1 MIKQIKELN
10 FPKINGK
17 QYATLAQATV
27 TLGDMDEKSITST
40 IKIDGDIVP
49 DFSYDWAVEF
59 QGEKYIMPLR
69 LPQGAKDNAS
79 LNQQAELTFQH
90 WAVYQLKRWAF
101 VSIQQISAGTFLPDD
116 EVASITLNLK
126 DFCTL
131 FGQVLKYYYDDAIT
145 IDLNPE
151 WEYDSTPTHIEID
164 HTKIWNVLIE
174 TFYDKFG
181 VRWEIKARA
190 ENDNTAKN
198 GERYVIRVGYPT
210 TEVSHIFE
218 YGFEGG
224 LMKVERQVQ
233 SDEIR
238 NILKGRG
245 GETNIPFRYFKDTD
259 KNNPDF
265 AADPD
270 WVTEL
275 KDIYFTNLMGAT
287 FRSYVQ
293 GWKAAH
299 ITDYPGYTAVGENN
313 AYAPWAYKKGY
324 TDAKFAPVE
333 FVADEI
339 TITPDSEDKQVE
351 ILPDYSPYVKKNSS
365 IDKYGALPD
374 TLDNNDDIY
383 PTLQGTGLDIA
394 VDVEQIQS
402 DDIQASIAE
411 DVKTQDIVFSPIGV
425 RNAPTGHGTAKRYGN
440 YHRFSVEEGK
450 VANIQCSAGWM
461 ARDPKTGENKDSLLT
476 DVEYKLRVFNRDT
489 KEEVS
494 ASGIPAGLWEFTA
507 EFTYNNA
514 SKSNLDLTFTLNDV
528 KLVSATPD
536 ETWKGTFDIWVKN
549 IWDSERD
556 KDETD
561 TAYSER
567 VWRPILGDREEN
579 EAKIVFTSGALAMSE
594 DYEFLITNY
603 PVFDESK
610 SWTDADGVKHTSHW
624 KITLVKSDAEY
635 ETSGLYVPS
644 TKRQGKAGDTFVFIG
659 TEMMHKPYI
668 TDAEIRLDDWK
679 KDQLDEKKEIKPT
692 FVVGT
697 DRVRIN
703 NEGKDGALIDS
714 LRVGNSIRLADKRFI
729 QPMGD
734 RAYETLYL
742 QSITYTFREPSN
754 SDTALNPDVEI
765 VLGEEYSKSANA
777 VSLMQGDISALQRQ
791 VGSISNIEQ
800 IVRAVGDK
808 LYLRKDGISDR
819 SLSSTQFF
827 SLLTS
832 GDFRS
837 GLIGGTGWG
846 MHQDENGKWV
856 FETDRVIARQDFTA
870 NTFVINQAEG
880 KGGMEIDSAA
890 VIEIAEV
897 EDTSVGYVCY
907 FDTKGGSVG
916 NLFHV
921 DDIAYCNRWTAE
933 NAALKYYRR
942 KVVAVG
948 SDNITLSKTIVDG
961 EGIPAK
967 GDCCIHFGNYTD
979 KTRQY
984 IKVRDVVGGG
994 YERYVE
1000 GLNSVNAEGIEYY
1013 FVGKQAGES
1022 RWFVGYK
1029 DIVPNSREG
1038 DGSYIEFINRKF
1050 NLHNVTISVESTIG
1064 DKIISDY
1071 IKEVVPPIEQE
1082 DIESYVNAIVDP
1094 KLEEIQNQIDGAI
1107 ETWFGD
1113 DEPTLNNTPASDW
1126 TTDELKAQHLGDL
1139 YYDNNTGAAYRFSQR
1154 ADSSYYWN
1162 VITDESITKALA
1174 LAQQAQDTA
1183 DGKRR
1188 VFTSQPTNSDA
1199 YDVGDL
1205 WVNANYGSQYSN
1217 DILRCVKAKQE
1228 GTAFSI
1234 AHWTLAS
1241 KYTDDSA
1248 LNKFVEEY
1256 TDEIGNIHAQLDK
1269 KAETWHQAVDPSSL
1283 ARPDGWLGEESS
1295 EHEGDLWYNTTNG
1308 TTWHWDGSEW
1318 QEQEVPI
1325 SVFDA
1330 IDGKADIFVSKP
1342 INGYRVNDL
1351 WFLESE
1357 YTLSDGKYP
1366 VGTLAVAIANM
1377 DKSWSASDWAKKDRY
1392 TDDSLAQSALD
1403 RFAKWAEDGVFSP
1416 TEMGEL
1422 ELERERIDGDKS
1434 KFDSQYK
1441 IFNNAQSSDIDLD
1454 ATKTA
1459 YDTAYTSYRAVI
1471 NSVLNATADKDGC
1484 VAVPSDFKAKMQ
1496 SYYAVRAQY
1505 DYAITQAQKKY
1516 TETKVA
1522 MYDYLRK
1529 ALGDVS
1535 TTIGGVF
1542 LTSHIR
1548 VGEHNEDLSTQVVW
1562 SGLNGVKD
1570 KTNGRDISYWAG
1582 GDMVDLFNDDD
1593 TRKSFETGARPA
1605 TAVTRM
1611 DGSAYF
1617 ANGNIGF
1624 RADGSGWLGND
1635 LTGIKFTKNGAMTFG
1650 SGLTIDVSNV
1660 SGLQST
1666 LASLTMF
1673 NTALAE
1679 LFVPCDANGNEIAWS
1694 VATQSDGGGGIK
1706 AKSLKAKVGLWS
1718 ADFISAMGLNSA
1730 MSGGSGATQLRMLD
1744 DVNISDAS
1752 LANGQALV
1760 YNGSKWVNSNVG
1772 LNETQLATYLTENN
1786 YAKKSDIPLL
1796 TGYATQTWVQQQGY
1810 LTSHQAIYALTLQ
1823 AGVFSGKTYNP
1834 KNGATSVNIP
1844 TTTSHISEGSNL
1856 YFTNARAVSALKS
1869 TTDALNTAIGT
1880 KLDVSTFNSFK
1891 SLFDSMFERESDST
1905 APNGYRIKAKYGL
1918 YSAEFISAMG
1928 LNSTSGGGG
1937 SAYGRL
1943 DSWAD
1948 YDATAGDVL
1957 SAVLGYGLRNDI
1969 LGLDSRID
1977 ALEGGSALSVTTTG
1991 SGNAITALTKSGT
2004 TITATKGAA
2013 FLTAHQAIY
2022 SLTIQKNGTA
2032 VGTFNPKSASATI
2045 NLTDVASAS
2054 TLSSHASDATLHIT
2068 SAERT
2073 KWNKVV
2079 TDFTA
2084 ITGEDSDNIINKWEE
2099 VVAFLDTYTEA
2110 DTLANLLSNKVDKVS
2125 GKELSSNDFTDALLT
2140 KLNGIESGANKYTH
2154 PTATATAINSADG
2167 KVLSAITINSLGHVT
2182 SVSSKTLSASDI
2194 PSLSWSKIT
2203 SGKPTT
2209 LAGYGITD
2217 GVNAV
2222 SVSGSGNAVTSA
2234 SVSGHTLTLTKGAT
2248 YLPKSTFDDLFEKV
2262 NIGTSSSPVYAI
2274 RAKYGFYSD
2283 SFVSAMGV
2291 NSSGGSGGSA
2301 SFGLMKAWGTTPP
2314 TSTTTDA
2321 LGANLGYE
2329 LHQTSINHATDILD
2343 LQTRLGAVEDAYVSK
2358 SSVVNKGLL
2367 LSWEVTNIIAEVGGK
2382 NITIA
2387 LPNSLPK
2394 KYIEAS
2400 LTGNITTHT
2409 HSQYLTSSSL
2419 SSYATQTWVQSQGY
2433 LTSHQS
2439 LADYA
2444 KQSWVND
2451 NFLTIEEFDSFTI
2464 PTALSQL
2471 KNDVGYVVWDSESQ
2485 CFHQGNDKTAV
2496 CLALPYLTS
2505 ANVTNKAVTLAWST
2519 TSTIATIGSK
2529 DITLKLPSNPNTD
2542 TKNTAG
2548 SSNTSSKIFLVG
2560 ATSQSTSAVTYSH
2573 DTAYVGTD
2581 GCLYSGG
2588 AKVLTAHQSLANY
2601 ATQTWVDNNYL
2612 KINGSNATRAGVST
2626 MINKLS
2632 TGTSTPTDT
2641 DYYVAQ
2647 YAGGGE
2653 STTTYHRRPHSELW
2667 NYIQGKANS
2676 VYQPK
2681 GNYVTQDTKQHITG
2695 QKLFNTDSGNIPLVV
2710 TRNGHEGECLRISV
2724 NDSYTYFTHVNG
2736 EYASHMKFT
2745 LKNTDTEGSDGS
2757 RASEWAVTFNAD
2769 NTGFSTDIPGTI
2781 RGMDLIRTA
2790 PLSDSRY
2797 LEIYASGIKFRTG
2810 TGSWAT
2816 FYQAVKSDGNSLGSI
2831 CGAYGNGDVLN
2842 YLYYGGSSY
2851 SNPHMVILPS
2861 GNVGVGTTTPQHKL
2875 HVAGVAYAAQFV
2887 KASGLST
2894 QFLKADGSV
2903 DATSYLPTSTYTAS
2917 DILTKLKSVDGTG
2930 SGLDADLLDGY
2941 HKESFEGYKF
2951 TEIDASALDKDTWY
2965 PVTMRLGLAR
2975 RVRIRIEGQ
2984 NTAKWSTHS
2993 SSNYAAILDYSVS
3006 GIGWGWIVSGRV
3018 VNYFRLGAGTEGSNC
3033 IAGLGQM
3040 SNASTEYVY
3049 VRGGAKYNFYTSH
3062 WVTPILR
3069 DSTYTTQN
3077 QSVSPTTT
3085 SPTAITRT
3093 VAYTSDLSSYLP
3105 LSGGT
3110 MTGPIK
3116 FTSDGNA
3123 RIGGD
3128 GTYGAWLQ
3136 YGSTCLNV
3144 KSNGLWRNNQY
3155 KIWDSGNDGELLKDF
3170 ALGGSNGNMLYLTI
3184 GSTQKTACITPWAN
3198 WGRRKIDK
3206 SDNYGYPCFILIADI
3221 SAWKGTSSGST
3232 HYGFVGRIL
3241 ESRNGG
3247 YMGERITDVV
3257 CRVGY
3262 ADSTTNAL
3270 GNVHLRTSNSE
3281 YVVPYIVSYD
3291 GKYYLALKLPGPNHA
3306 VMLDGV
3312 FYNCLSE
3319 FIQLPWESNSALPTG
3334 VTDLTSSYNRYY
3346 AMPYA
3351 VSSATQL
3358 QTSRTLWGQNFN
3370 GTANVSGSMTG
3381 VGNISASGTISAG
3394 EFSAINGSARL
3405 QTMHLGINLQSGG
3418 AIMYLGSF
3426 GVTQPMLTAT
3436 SDQKLKFH
3444 LPLVDNSGNRYATQS
3459 WVTSQG
3465 YLTSHQSLADYLTK
3479 TDAAKTYLP
3488 ISGITDI
3495 TASGTITATNVK
3507 ATRADADWIYLGQ
3520 GTTSTT
3526 SKTLLKTGA
3535 FGSSQDLL
3543 TALVENKTK
3552 YLQFH
3557 LPLQD
3562 TDGMRYVTESDIAD
3576 TEDWVDTTFSP
3587 IGHTHSQYLTSH
3599 QSLANYTTLNTAQTI
3614 SGKKTFSGGIG
3625 FGSYNIMLSGSN
3637 LTISYGTQYD
3647 IKLGQY
3653 GLTIETDTIFN
3664 GLITTNGGIDE
3675 SSDARLKTISD
3686 NIYLD
3691 IKDIAN
3697 APSILFN
3704 WKKNGKKDVGSIA
3717 QYWKSLC
3724 PLLAHENNQGYLGMN
3739 YGKTALL
3746 SVISVAKKTISL
3758 EERVKALEEE
3768 NTELKNQI
3776 IELQT
3781 K

>member
-69 LPQGAKDNAS
+69 LPQGAKDNES
-79 LNQQAELTFQH
+79 LKQQTELTFQH

-126 DFCTL
+126 DFCIL

-151 WEYDSTPTHIEID
+151 WEYDSTPTHIEIS

-190 ENDNTAKN
+190 DNNNTAKN

-224 LMKVERQVQ
+224 LMKIERQVQ
-233 SDEIR
+233 SEEIR

-245 GETNIPFRYFKDTD
+245 GDTNIPFRYFKNTD

-339 TITPDSEDKQVE
+339 TIAPDSEDKQVE
-351 ILPDYSPYVKKNSS
+351 ILPNYSPYIKKNSS

-394 VDVEQIQS
+394 VDIEQIQS

-411 DVKTQDIVFSPIGV
+411 DVKTQDIVFTPIGV
-425 RNAPTGHGTAKRYGN
+425 RNAPKGHGTAKRYGN

-476 DVEYKLRVFNRDT
+476 DVEYKLRVFNRET

-514 SKSNLDLTFTLNDV
+514 SSSNLDLTFTLNDV

-549 IWDSERD
+549 IWDSER
-556 KDETD
+556 KADETD
-561 TAYSER
+561 IAYSER
-567 VWRPILGDREEN
+567 AWKPILGDREGN
-579 EAKIVFTSGALAMSE
+579 EAKIMFTSGALAMSE
-594 DYEFLITNY
+594 DYEFLIVGY
-603 PVFDESK
+603 PSFDESK
-610 SWTDADGVKHTSHW
+610 SWTDADGVNHASHW
-624 KITLVKSDAEY
+624 KITLAKSDAEY
-635 ETSGLYVPS
+635 ETSGFYVPS
-644 TKRQGKAGDTFVFIG
+644 TKRQGKAGDTFVFIS
-659 TEMMHKPYI
+659 TEMMHKPYV
-668 TDAEIRLDDWK
+668 TDAEIRLDNWK
-679 KDQLDEKKEIKPT
+679 KDQLGEKKEIKPT
-692 FVVGT
+692 FVVST

-703 NEGKDGALIDS
+703 NEGKEGALVDS

-765 VLGEEYSKSANA
+765 VLGEEYTKSANA

-791 VGSISNIEQ
+791 VGAISNIEQ

-819 SLSSTQFF
+819 SLSPTQFF

-837 GLIGGTGWG
+837 GLIGGAGWG
-846 MHQDENGKWV
+846 IHQDENGKWV
-856 FETDRVIARQDFTA
+856 FEADRVIARQDFTA

-890 VIEIAEV
+890 VIEITEV

-921 DDIAYCNRWTAE
+921 DDIAYCNRWTAD
-933 NAALKYYRR
+933 NAALRYYRR

-948 SDNITLSKTIVDG
+948 SDNITLSKTIADG
-961 EGIPAK
+961 TGIPSK

-1029 DIVPNSREG
+1029 DIVPNSGEG
-1038 DGSYIEFINRKF
+1038 DGSYIEFINSKF

-1082 DIESYVNAIVDP
+1082 DIESYVNAIVNP
-1094 KLEEIQNQIDGAI
+1094 KFEEIQNQIDGAI
-1107 ETWFGD
+1107 ETWFSEG
-1113 DEPTLNNTPASDW
+1113 EPTLNNTPASDW
-1126 TTDELKAQHLGDL
+1126 TTGELKAQHLGDL

-1154 ADSSYYWN
+1154 TDNSFYWN

-1205 WVNANYGSQYSN
+1205 WVNASYGSQYSN
-1217 DILRCVKAKQE
+1217 DILRCVKSKQS

-1234 AHWTLAS
+1234 THWTLAS

-1269 KAETWHQAVDPSSL
+1269 KAETWYQAVDPSSL
-1283 ARPDGWLGEESS
+1283 ARPDGWLGEEGS

-1308 TTWHWDGSEW
+1308 TTWHWNGSEW
-1318 QEQEVPI
+1318 NEQEVPT

-1330 IDGKADIFVSKP
+1330 IDGKAEIFVSKP

-1357 YTLSDGKYP
+1357 YTISDGKYP
-1366 VGTLAVAIANM
+1366 AGTLAVAIANM
-1377 DKSWSASDWAKKDRY
+1377 GKSWSASDWAKKDRY

-1441 IFNNAQSSDIDLD
+1441 IFNNAQSSDTDLTT
-1454 ATKTA
+1454 AKTA

-1471 NSVLNATADKDGC
+1471 NSVLNATPDKDEC
-1484 VAVPSDFKAKMQ
+1484 VAVPRDFKPKMQ
-1496 SYYAVRAQY
+1496 NYYAVRAQY
-1505 DYAITQAQKKY
+1505 DYAMTQAQKKY
-1516 TETKVA
+1516 TDTK
-1522 MYDYLRK
+1522 MSQYDYLRK

-1582 GDMVDLFNDDD
+1582 GDMIDLFNDDD
-1593 TRKSFETGARPA
+1593 TRKSFETGARPS
-1605 TAVTRM
+1605 TAVIRM

-1624 RADGSGWLGND
+1624 RSDGSGWLGND

-1679 LFVPCDANGNEIAWS
+1679 LFVPCDANGNELAWS
-1694 VATQSDGGGGIK
+1694 VATQSDGAGGIK

-1730 MSGGSGATQLRMLD
+1730 MSGG
-1744 DVNISDAS
+1744 
-1752 LANGQALV
+1752 
-1760 YNGSKWVNSNVG
+1760 
-1772 LNETQLATYLTENN
+1772 
-1786 YAKKSDIPLL
+1786 
-1796 TGYATQTWVQQQGY
+1796 
-1810 LTSHQAIYALTLQ
+1810 
-1823 AGVFSGKTYNP
+1823 
-1834 KNGATSVNIP
+1834 
-1844 TTTSHISEGSNL
+1844 
-1856 YFTNARAVSALKS
+1856 
-1869 TTDALNTAIGT
+1869 
-1880 KLDVSTFNSFK
+1880 
-1891 SLFDSMFERESDST
+1891 
-1905 APNGYRIKAKYGL
+1905 
-1918 YSAEFISAMG
+1918 
-1928 LNSTSGGGG
+1928 GG

-1948 YDATAGDVL
+1948 YDATSGDVL

-1969 LGLDSRID
+1969 LGLDSRVD

-1991 SGNAITALTKSGT
+1991 SGNAITALTKNGT
-2004 TITATKGAA
+2004 TITATKGAT
-2013 FLTAHQAIY
+2013 FLTAHQTIY
-2022 SLTIQKNGTA
+2022 PLTIQKNGTA

-2054 TLSSHASDATLHIT
+2054 TLSSHTSNTTLHIT

-2125 GKELSSNDFTDALLT
+2125 GKELSSNDFTDALLA
-2140 KLNGIESGANKYTH
+2140 KLNSIESGANKYTH
-2154 PTATATAINSADG
+2154 PTATATAINSANG

-2203 SGKPTT
+2203 SDKPTT
-2209 LAGYGITD
+2209 LGGYGITD

-2222 SVSGSGNAVTSA
+2222 SVNGSGNAVTSA

-2262 NIGTSSSPVYAI
+2262 NIGTSSAPLYAI

-2291 NSSGGSGGSA
+2291 NSSGSSGGGT

-2314 TSTTTDA
+2314 TINTTDA

-2343 LQTRLGAVEDAYVSK
+2343 LQTRLDAVEGAYVSK

-2382 NITIA
+2382 NITVA

-2394 KYIEAS
+2394 KFIEAS

-2419 SSYATQTWVQSQGY
+2419 SGYATQ
-2433 LTSHQS
+2433 
-2439 LADYA
+2439 
-2444 KQSWVND
+2444 KWVND

-2471 KNDVGYVVWDSESQ
+2471 SNDVGYVVWDSESQ

-2505 ANVTNKAVTLAWST
+2505 ANVSNKAATLAWGT
-2519 TSTIATIGSK
+2519 TSTIATIGSTN
-2529 DITLKLPSNPNTD
+2529 ITLKLPSNPNTD

-2560 ATSQSTSAVTYSH
+2560 ATSQATSAVTYSH

-2588 AKVLTAHQSLANY
+2588 AKVLTAHQSLADY
-2601 ATQTWVDNNYL
+2601 ATQTWVNSNYL
-2612 KINGSNATRAGVST
+2612 KNDGSNATSAGVST
-2626 MINKLS
+2626 MINKLT
-2632 TGTSTPTDT
+2632 TGTDDPTDT
-2641 DYYVAQ
+2641 DYYVTQ
-2647 YAGGGE
+2647 FAGGGT
-2653 STTTYHRRPHSELW
+2653 STITYHRRPHSALW

-2681 GNYVTQDTKQHITG
+2681 GNYVTQDTRQHITG
-2695 QKLFNTDSGNIPLVV
+2695 QKLFNSDSNNKPLVV
-2710 TRNGHEGECLRISV
+2710 TRNEIEGECISIGV
-2724 NDSYTYFTHVNG
+2724 DDAYAYFTHIND
-2736 EYASHMKFT
+2736 EYTSHMKFT

-2757 RASEWAVTFNAD
+2757 RASEWSVIFTAD
-2769 NTGFSTDIPGTI
+2769 HTGFSTDIPGTI

-2797 LEIYASGIKFRTG
+2797 LEIYASGLKFVAG
-2810 TGSWAT
+2810 TGAWAT
-2816 FYQAVKSDGNSLGSI
+2816 AYNTTKSDAKTSLGNI
-2831 CGAYGNGDVLN
+2831 CGAFGNGDTLN
-2842 YLYYGGSSY
+2842 YLYYGGSY
-2851 SNPHMVILPS
+2851 SSPRMAILPN
-2861 GNVGVGTTTPQHKL
+2861 GNIGVGTTTPQHLL
-2875 HVAGVAYAAQFV
+2875 HVAGRVYAAQFV

-2903 DATSYLPTSTYTAS
+2903 DATAYLPTSTYTAS

-2930 SGLDADLLDGY
+2930 SGLDADTLDGY

-2965 PVTMRLGLAR
+2965 PVTMGLGLAR

-2984 NTAKWSTHS
+2984 NTATWSTHS
-2993 SSNYAAILDYSVS
+2993 TSNYAAVLDYSVS
-3006 GIGWGWIVSGRV
+3006 GYTWGWTEIARV
-3018 VNYFRLGAGTEGSNC
+3018 VNYFYLGAGAQGTNC
-3033 IAGLGQM
+3033 IAGLGQL
-3040 SNASTEYVY
+3040 SNTSVEYVY

-3062 WVTPILR
+3062 WITPILR
-3069 DSTYTTQN
+3069 DSTYTIQN

-3085 SPTAITRT
+3085 APTAITRT
-3093 VAYTSDLSSYLP
+3093 IAYTSDLSSYLP

-3110 MTGPIK
+3110 INGNLIVNKASTGNTYTFIRVNNATTNGESLLYCYSGGSPKAAFGWMTGNGSYVFNKASNTYLGIK
-3116 FTSDGNA
+3116 D
-3123 RIGGD
+3123 D
-3128 GTYGAWLQ
+3128 GTPHFQ
-3136 YGSTCLNV
+3136 NN
-3144 KSNGLWRNNQY
+3144 KLWHA
-3155 KIWDSGNDGELLKDF
+3155 GNDGGLLKDF
-3170 ALGGSNGNMLYLTI
+3170 TLGGSNKNMLSLTI
-3184 GSTQKTACITPWAN
+3184 GGTQKTVCITPWSN
-3198 WGRRKIDK
+3198 WGRREIDK
-3206 SDNYGYPCFILIADI
+3206 SDNKGYPCFILIADI
-3221 SAWKGTSSGST
+3221 SAWKGTSSGSS

-3241 ESRNGG
+3241 ESRSGG
-3247 YMGERITDVV
+3247 YMTERITDVV

-3262 ADSTTNAL
+3262 ADDSTTNNT

-3281 YVVPYIVSYD
+3281 NIAPYIVSYD
-3291 GKYYLALKLPGPNHA
+3291 GKYYLALKVVNANHA
-3306 VMLDGV
+3306 VMFDGV

-3319 FIQLPWESNSALPTG
+3319 FIQLPWESHSAMPTG
-3334 VTDLTSSYNRYY
+3334 VTDLTSSYTRYNY
-3346 AMPYA
+3346 MPYA

-3358 QTSRTLWGQNFN
+3358 QTSRTLWGQSFD
-3370 GTANVSGSMTG
+3370 GTANVSGSLTG
-3381 VGNISASGTISAG
+3381 VGNISASGEIKTTAANGFRITQDGYGAFFRNDGMNFYCLLTNKNDANGVFNDLRPFAINLESGLVSMGAGSLYVKNAGNVGIKTNNPTATLHVNGDFYASANISMGASTMNFQRSGGPSYLRATASDGYFCFITNGDTTAISASPLVIRKNALYSGLTTTDLGTSSYPWKDIYASGTISAN
-3394 EFSAINGSARL
+3394 EFTAVNGSARL
-3405 QTMHLGINLQSGG
+3405 QALHLGINFQSGG
-3418 AIMYLGSF
+3418 AIMYLGSY

-3444 LPLVDNSGNRYATQS
+3444 LPLVDNSGNSYATQT
-3459 WVTSQG
+3459 WVKSQG
-3465 YLTSHQSLADYLTK
+3465 YLTSHQSLSAYLTK
-3479 TDAAKTYLP
+3479 ADAAKTYLP

-3507 ATRADADWIYLGQ
+3507 ATRVDADWIYLGQ

-3526 SKTLLKTGA
+3526 SKSLLKTGA

-3557 LPLQD
+3557 FPLQD

-3625 FGSYNIMLSGSN
+3625 FGSYNIKLYNSN
-3637 LTISYGTQYD
+3637 LTIGYGTQYD

-3686 NIYLD
+3686 DLYLD

-3697 APSILFN
+3697 APSIAFS
-3704 WKKNGKKDVGSIA
+3704 WKKNGKKDVGSVA

-3768 NTELKNQI
+3768 NAELKNQI